1 MMKAGITIL
10 LLCYAMEVVSSF
22 ELYSSM
28 DDARNAIMSFYDPTH
43 VERESKPKETKREK
57 TTTTATSTSINWHKK
72 TSILKETSIP
82 KKTRFHGI
90 AEPKFSLT
98 MEREVVVPHKII
110 WAKPFGKAPKSSGG
124 GGASVSSLGFR
135 GPVFPPHVWP
145 TLKSLPKPISTRVT
159 KKSKP
164 VTSKKRVSLNKFSEA
179 IEDIEKALADA
190 QVVRRVSH
198 NEQRLRRLRDLIKTA
213 VEKRSYRFARKA
225 IGEAMYTIK
234 KINEQ
239 R

>member
-10 LLCYAMEVVSSF
+10 LLCYAMEVASSF
-22 ELYSSM
+22 DLYSSM

-72 TSILKETSIP
+72 TSILKEISIR
-82 KKTRFHGI
+82 KKTRFHEI
-90 AEPKFSLT
+90 AVKPKFSLN
-98 MEREVVVPHKII
+98 MEREVSHKMMI
-110 WAKPFGKAPKSSGG
+110 WPKAPKSSGG
-124 GGASVSSLGFR
+124 GGAGVSSSGFGSR
-135 GPVFPPHVWP
+135 RPVIFPLHVGP

>member
-1 MMKAGITIL
+1 MMKAGIAIL
-10 LLCYAMEVVSSF
+10 LLCYAVEVVSSF
-22 ELYSSM
+22 QLYESM
-28 DDARNAIMSFYDPTH
+28 QETRNAIMSFYDPDD
-43 VERESKPKETKREK
+43 VKADDEPLESE
-57 TTTTATSTSINWHKK
+57 INWHK
-72 TSILKETSIP
+72 ETSI
-82 KKTRFHGI
+82 HEI
-90 AEPKFSLT
+90 AEPEFSEDEKDDFKALPRDHKFSVLEKPW
-98 MEREVVVPHKII
+98 ERPKI
-110 WAKPFGKAPKSSGG
+110 GKGPKVAEERTTG
-124 GGASVSSLGFR
+124 VSSLGFR
-135 GPVFPPHVWP
+135 QPVPLPTAPRARP

-179 IEDIEKALADA
+179 LEDIEKALADA
-190 QVVRRVSH
+190 QVVRRVNH